1 VARKSGG
8 QLPPVLYKGLING
21 LPGFVSL
28 EEDGVVQTTALD
40 IENGHIVGVYI
51 IRNPEMLRYLAHL
64 AD

>member
-1 VARKSGG
+1 MARKSGG
-8 QLPPVLYKGLING
+8 QLPPVLNKGLING

-51 IRNPEMLRYLAHL
+51 IRNPEKLRHLAHL

>member
-1 VARKSGG
+1 
-8 QLPPVLYKGLING
+8 LPPVLYKGLING

-51 IRNPEMLRYLAHL
+51 IRNPEMLRHLAHL